1 MRKIFLIGGLGADER
16 VFQNM
21 DLPQFDK
28 VFVKWINPAKNES
41 IENYAKRLS
50 TQIKE
55 PKPYIL
61 GVSFGGMMATEI
73 AKYYPDAD
81 VFIVSSAKTY
91 RELPLLYRIIGRL
104 GVLKIL
110 PVQFLTYH
118 NRIVDWFFGVKNSK
132 ESDLLKSILADTDT
146 TFLKWALQ
154 QITLWRNEEIPSNLM
169 HIHGDK
175 DRILPIN
182 FTKPNAVIHEGGHLM
197 ILNKTP
203 EIENIIQQK
212 FTSTLI

>member
-16 VFQNM
+16 VFRNLA
-21 DLPQFDK
+21 LPQFEK
-28 VFVKWINPAKNES
+28 VFVSWITPTKNES
-41 IENYAKRLS
+41 IEYYAKRLS
-50 TQIKE
+50 AQIKE
-55 PKPYIL
+55 SKPCIL
-61 GVSFGGMMATEI
+61 GVSFGGMLATEI
-73 AKYYPDAD
+73 AKYYPDAE
-81 VFIVSSAKTY
+81 VFIVSSVKTY

-104 GVLKIL
+104 GLLKIL

-118 NRIVDWFFGVKNSK
+118 NRIVDWFFGVKNNK

-146 TFLKWALQ
+146 AFLKWALQ
-154 QITLWRNEEIPSNLM
+154 QITLWSNEKIPSNLT

-182 FTKPNAVIHEGGHLM
+182 FTTPNAVIQEGGHLM

-203 EIENIIQQK
+203 EIEIIIQQK

>member
-73 AKYYPDAD
+73 AKYYPHAD

-104 GVLKIL
+104 GVSKIL